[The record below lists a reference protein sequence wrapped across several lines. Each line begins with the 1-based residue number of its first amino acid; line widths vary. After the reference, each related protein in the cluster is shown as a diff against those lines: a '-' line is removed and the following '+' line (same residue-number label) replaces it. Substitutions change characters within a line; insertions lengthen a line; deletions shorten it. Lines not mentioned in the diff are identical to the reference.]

1 MTIVRM
7 LFHLARADFLERVR
21 RYSFLVMLTGTA
33 FLGYLFVPPLD
44 APYQTV
50 TLDNARGIY
59 NSPWVGAM
67 FGLMLSTIAS
77 LIAFYFINNTIGHDR
92 RTRVGEI
99 IACTPVSKTLYTLGK
114 WLSNLAVLTLIMI
127 VLTLAAVGM
136 QLFRAED
143 VHIDLWALVAPI
155 WLMGF
160 PVMAVTAAVAVL
172 FESISFLNGGFGN
185 IVYYFTWCLVF
196 VAVMVPM
203 QDTTNGLMA
212 SSNDFYGISRTIAD
226 MQKSVLNHDLD
237 YSGSFSIG
245 AGKVDNPLIFLWK
258 GLVWTPALVWER
270 LSWLFVGPVIALF
283 AALLFD
289 RFDPA
294 RRRVP
299 RTRKRRQEEVA
310 ENVPG
315 LTFLRIAEPAI
326 PKIPLT
332 PLPSRRYYG
341 RFITAL
347 QAELRLMLRAQPPWW
362 HLIAVSLVIGSAVTP
377 LEVAVIL
384 QAFAWLWPILV
395 WSPMG
400 AREALDYT
408 HELVFSVARPL
419 RCQLSASWLSGV
431 TIALSMT
438 SGSLVRALSI
448 GNVERALVMGVGVVF
463 VPSLALACGV
473 LSRSSRLFEILYLM
487 LWYVAFNGVPAFDF
501 IGLGNAGLQQ
511 GYWLIYLVL
520 ALILLVVSFVVR
532 KSQLQR

>member
-92 RTRVGEI
+92 QTRVGEI

-114 WLSNLAVLTLIMI
+114 WLSNLAVLALIMI

-143 VHIDLWALVAPI
+143 VHIDLWALIGPI

-172 FESISFLNGGFGN
+172 FESTSFLNGGFGN
-185 IVYYFTWCLVF
+185 IVYFFAWCLIF
-196 VAVMVPM
+196 VAIMVPM

-212 SSNDFYGISRTIAD
+212 SFNDFYGISRTIAD
-226 MQKSVLNHDLD
+226 MQKSVLSHDLD

-245 AGKVDNPLIFLWK
+245 AGKVDDPLIFLWE
-258 GLVWTPALVWER
+258 GLAWTPALVWER
-270 LSWLFVGPVIALF
+270 LSWLFVGPVIAIL
-283 AALLFD
+283 AALAFD

-294 RRRVP
+294 RRRAP
-299 RTRKRRQEEVA
+299 RTRKRHREDAAVNA
-310 ENVPG
+310 SGFTSP
-315 LTFLRIAEPAI
+315 RIAEPAI
-326 PKIPLT
+326 PKVSLT
-332 PLPSRRYYG
+332 PLPNRRYYG
-341 RFITAL
+341 RFIAVL
-347 QAELRLMLRAQPPWW
+347 QAELRLMLRAQPRWW
-362 HLIAVSLVIGSAVTP
+362 RLVAIGLVIASAVTP
-377 LEVAVIL
+377 PEVAVIL

-400 AREALDYT
+400 AREARNFT
-408 HELVFSVARPL
+408 HELVFSVVRPL
-419 RCQLSASWLSGV
+419 RQQLAATWLAGV
-431 TIALSMT
+431 MIALLMT
-438 SGSLVRALSI
+438 SGSLVRALFT
-448 GNVERALVMGVGVVF
+448 GNVARALVMGVGVVF

-473 LSRSSRLFEILYLM
+473 LSRSSRLFEVLYLM
-487 LWYVAFNGVPAFDF
+487 LWYIAFNGVPAFDF
-501 IGLGNAGLQQ
+501 MGLGEAGLQQ
-511 GYWLIYLVL
+511 VWLTYLVS
-520 ALILLVVSFVVR
+520 ALVLLVVSVVVR
-532 KSQLQR
+532 RSQLQR